1 MTSLNTPAVRRLLRA
16 VALTPVILVSL
27 AAPAMA
33 APPEAWPETE
43 PPSTFSMLLVLVL
56 IPLGLVAVI
65 SLLVLVPAMARGEKY
80 TPGQAWRGE
89 SEWFGGP
96 RGGVAASDTTQPEA
110 IESSEDSDRGGASGR
125 W

>member
-56 IPLGLVAVI
+56 MLNGNDPIQRNQMEELRAFV
-65 SLLVLVPAMARGEKY
+65 
-80 TPGQAWRGE
+80 
-89 SEWFGGP
+89 GGP
-96 RGGVAASDTTQPEA
+96 PGRAAGET
-110 IESSEDSDRGGASGR
+110 R
-125 W
+125 